1 MWATK
6 DKAANVDERKR
17 YLSMVHTDD
26 TSRREFGDASEQIA
40 FDSCALEA
48 IDRILNTRQGDALL
62 CEATCLGYA
71 VHAASMADGPK
82 EVWIVPPL
90 KSGIRPAEALIKD
103 FETTVSRSHPDLM
116 STLEGL
122 GGVYKGF
129 TATVPEG
136 PFKLLIT
143 TQFCGVPVS
152 SALEWP
158 DYNQFWIG
166 MLNACHSTGAVI
178 YPSANEQDEKNPS
191 LLRDN
196 IDTGDFATA
205 VELSNGRVVLG
216 LGVRDG
222 GFLME
227 DLTNPDDP
235 WIYEASQLSI
245 SVNDGCLVP
254 SIFRSGVEV
263 VNETTLGEI
272 ASRISRGTT
281 LSEKDLDVSER
292 LSSRVVEPP
301 ERNGSAKT
309 GESRATLKPRRG
321 YGYSSGIY
329 TLQDKWTYALENDL
343 YYIDGSCFNEGD
355 IWPTV
360 LNSIPKGQ
368 ERYIVDERDGDVILV
383 SRNSKEPVVYR
394 AIRPTLIGNS
404 VFVIRIGADINRDYL
419 ACWMRGWYAKRHLRD
434 GGKILSKGII
444 ESLPVPILDS
454 ESMEQAI
461 RYENVIDEKIFD
473 LREEIGKLESCN
485 RFAPLAAKHFDL
497 HRSSRRAFYRGSV
510 L

>member
-1 MWATK
+1 MWITK
-6 DKAANVDERKR
+6 DKAANVDERKKW
-17 YLSMVHTDD
+17 LSVVHTDD
-26 TSRREFGDASEQIA
+26 AARRELGNASEQIA
-40 FDSCALEA
+40 FDGCALEA
-48 IDRILNTRQGDALL
+48 IDRILDIGQEDVLL

-90 KSGIRPAEALIKD
+90 KSGIRPAESLIKD
-103 FETTVSRSHPDLM
+103 FGTTVSRSYPDLM

-122 GGVYKGF
+122 GDVYKGF
-129 TATVPEG
+129 TATVPDD

-143 TQFCGVPVS
+143 TQYCGVPVS

-158 DYNQFWIG
+158 DYNHFWIG

-178 YPSANEQDEKNPS
+178 YPPANEQDEKNPS
-191 LLRDN
+191 LLQDN

-216 LGVRDG
+216 LGVSDG

-235 WIYEASQLSI
+235 WICEVSQLAI

-254 SIFRSGVEV
+254 SILRSGVEV
-263 VNETTLGEI
+263 VKETTLGEI
-272 ASRISRGTT
+272 SSRISRGTT

-309 GESRATLKPRRG
+309 GESRATSKPRRG
-321 YGYSSGIY
+321 YGYSGGIY

-404 VFVIRIGADINRDYL
+404 VFVIRIGMDISRDYI

-434 GGKILSKGII
+434 GGKTLSKGII
-444 ESLPVPILDS
+444 ESLPVPILGS
-454 ESMEQAI
+454 EAMEQAI
-461 RYENVIDEKIFD
+461 RYESIIDEKIFD

-485 RFAPLAAKHFDL
+485 RFAPLAGKHFDL
-497 HRSSRRAFYRGSV
+497 QCSSGRAFYRGSV